1 MSALIVIPARY
12 GSSRFPGKPLHQ
24 IAGLTLLQR
33 VWRIARASST
43 SAEVLIATDD
53 ERISM
58 HAKSFGATVVMTD
71 TDCRNGSERTH
82 QALQR
87 SGLNPKIVINL
98 QGDTPLTP
106 PEVLNSLISAME
118 GNPEIEIGTPG
129 VRLTLADHSA
139 AVQRIGA
146 NVGGTYVAT
155 TSSGKALY
163 FSRFP
168 IPFIRNDVKDK
179 APKPL
184 PFFKHIGIY
193 AFRPDVLARFIAL
206 PPSPLEQ
213 LEQLEQ
219 LRALENDI
227 SINVVE
233 VDLRGRKLAS
243 VDTPDDALE
252 VERILAAQGD
262 VV

>member
-1 MSALIVIPARY
+1 
-12 GSSRFPGKPLHQ
+12 
-24 IAGLTLLQR
+24 
-33 VWRIARASST
+33 
-43 SAEVLIATDD
+43 
-53 ERISM
+53 
-58 HAKSFGATVVMTD
+58 
-71 TDCRNGSERTH
+71 
-82 QALQR
+82 
-87 SGLNPKIVINL
+87 
-98 QGDTPLTP
+98 
-106 PEVLNSLISAME
+106 ME

-193 AFRPDVLARFIAL
+193 AFRPDVLARVIAL